1 MEIARK
7 HVIHAIIVFIVLWA
21 GSELLPQFYHF
32 ANLGA
37 VALGTAAYMGV
48 YFAFNLLFSYF
59 AAKVD
64 FDATGIVFT
73 LFMLVDFIPGAVGLF
88 LLALVYPGFWAC
100 TPWLIAIILSV
111 ICEILHMIGAFIQ
124 ER

>member
-1 MEIARK
+1 METTRK
-7 HVIHAIIVFIVLWA
+7 HVIHAIIVFVVLWA

-48 YFAFNLLFSYF
+48 YFVFNLAFSYF
-59 AAKVD
+59 ATKVD
-64 FDATGIVFT
+64 FDATGFVFV

-88 LLALVYPGFWAC
+88 LLSLVYSGFWAC
-100 TPWLIAIILSV
+100 TPWLIAIILAV
-111 ICEILHMIGAFIQ
+111 ICEILHMIGAFFQ